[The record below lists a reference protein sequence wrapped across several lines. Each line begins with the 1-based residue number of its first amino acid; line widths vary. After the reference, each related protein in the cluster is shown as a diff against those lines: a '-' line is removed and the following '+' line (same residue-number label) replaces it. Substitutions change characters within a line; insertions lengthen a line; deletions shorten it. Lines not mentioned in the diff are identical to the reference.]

1 MLGIIDDLLKIIMK
15 LKFKIKYFFVIFIIL
30 FVIFNIILFLDLKN
44 PKDNDAWRIILYDR
58 YWELLTNK
66 PLKWGYYKKY
76 SLDLNLKDD
85 FILSLLKS
93 EDKRFL
99 YHFWVD
105 FLSKI
110 RALKQNIVNNKIIS
124 GWSTLTEQYIKNK
137 YYLWEKRTYF
147 QKIKESYLAFLF
159 SIKYSKE
166 EILRKYLDNIY
177 FWNQVYGIAWAIEIY
192 FNKQKIQDLNND
204 EIKKLLSIIKN
215 PSNVKKINKNIFF
228 DKYPH
233 ITNRIF
239 REENN
244 INQKEFIYKTSI
256 SKKIQDYS
264 FETLNKTIKEL
275 ENKNVTNWAII
286 IINPKNME
294 VLAYHWSK
302 DFFDN
307 TIDWQVDIITSKRQ
321 LWSTFKPF
329 LYLQALKSWAN
340 PDDLLIDLDNKIL
353 LEKDK
358 IYLSQNYSLKQYWLI
373 RFKKALWNS
382 LNNASIRLALELW
395 LSSVYEFYK
404 KYWFIFDF
412 EANHY
417 WHALVLWNP
426 NITLEQLVKSYTN
439 LLPDLKINNSAK
451 ISFELRENYQ
461 REREDIDKDK
471 FLLYNILSNPD
482 NRDISFWVNS
492 ILNTPIYLA
501 VKTWT
506 SSNFRD
512 NSLIWYHN
520 DFVIWIWIW
529 NNDNSSMI
537 WVTWI
542 TWAWYIYNQIVKYA
556 IENWYIND
564 YKYEIPDEVEKQ
576 DYCLDEKCFRKEI
589 IYNKTGKIYKSK
601 ILENDYN
608 KDDIFENVS
617 KEEKE
622 LLYNIWFKF

>member
-1 MLGIIDDLLKIIMK
+1 MK
-15 LKFKIKYFFVIFIIL
+15 LKFNIKYFLIFFLIIFIL
-30 FVIFNIILFLDLKN
+30 FNIILFIDLKN
-44 PKDNDAWRIILYDR
+44 PKQNTAWRIVLYDR

-66 PLKWGYYKKY
+66 PLKTWYYKKY
-76 SLDLNLKDD
+76 IFNLDLKND
-85 FILSLLKS
+85 FILLLLKS
-93 EDKRFL
+93 EDKRFFN
-99 YHFWVD
+99 HFWVD
-105 FLSKI
+105 ILSKV
-110 RALKQNIVNNKIIS
+110 RAIKQNITHNNIIS
-124 GWSTLTEQYIKNK
+124 GWSTITEQYIKNK

-147 QKIKESYLAFLF
+147 QKIKEYYLAILF
-159 SIKYSKE
+159 SLKYSKE
-166 EILRKYLDNIY
+166 EILAYYLDNIY
-177 FWNQVYGIAWAIEIY
+177 FWNQIYGIAWAMEIY
-192 FNKQKIQDLNND
+192 FNKQKIEELNND
-204 EIKKLLSIIKN
+204 EIKKLLYIIKN
-215 PSNVKKINKNIFF
+215 PSGVKKINRDLFF
-228 DKYPH
+228 DTYPH
-233 ITNRIF
+233 ITNRVFI
-239 REENN
+239 ENK
-244 INQKEFIYKTSI
+244 NQKEFIYKTTI

-264 FETLNKTIKEL
+264 FEILNKTIKEL
-275 ENKNVTNWAII
+275 KNKNVTNWAVI

-302 DFFDN
+302 NFFDN
-307 TIDWQVDIITSKRQ
+307 DIDWQVDIITSKRQ

-329 LYLQALKSWAN
+329 LYLQALKTWAN
-340 PDDLLIDLDNKIL
+340 SDDLLIDLDNKIL

-358 IYLSQNYSLKQYWLI
+358 VYLSQNYSLKQYWLI
-373 RFKKALWNS
+373 RFKKALGNS
-382 LNNASIRLALELW
+382 LNNASIRLSLELW
-395 LSSVYEFYK
+395 LSKVYEFYR

-426 NITLEQLVKSYTN
+426 NISLEQLVKSYIN
-439 LLPDLKINNSAK
+439 LLPDLKIDNSAK
-451 ISFELRENYQ
+451 LVFELKNTFKREV
-461 REREDIDKDK
+461 ETIDKDK
-471 FLLYNILSNPD
+471 FLLYDILSNPD

-556 IENWYIND
+556 ILNWYISD
-564 YKYEIPDEVEKQ
+564 YKYKIPDWIEKQ
-576 DYCLDEKCFRKEI
+576 YYCLDEKCFRKEI
-589 IYNKTGKIYKSK
+589 IYKKSNKIYKSR
-601 ILENDYN
+601 ILENNYSTDDLYN
-608 KDDIFENVS
+608 TIS

-622 LLYNIWFKF
+622 LLYDLWYTKFTK